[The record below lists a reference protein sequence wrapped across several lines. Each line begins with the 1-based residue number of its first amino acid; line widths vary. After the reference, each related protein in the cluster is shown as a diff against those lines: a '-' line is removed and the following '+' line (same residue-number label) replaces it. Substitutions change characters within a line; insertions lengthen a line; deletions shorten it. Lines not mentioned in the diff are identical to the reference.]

1 MNFIPKVFELIKRPT
16 TSKYR
21 SAVYSN
27 VYDKTYDA
35 YHFPGSKRNAQT
47 LVYPLLLGWVVVRRQ
62 PLEKKQSTF
71 FSPLKG
77 ETL

>member
-47 LVYPLLLGWVVVRRQ
+47 LVYCTPCSWGGWWSGDNRWRKNSQ
-62 PLEKKQSTF
+62 L
-71 FSPLKG
+71 FSPP
-77 ETL
+77 